1 MSDNEPFSISRES
14 FESYRRS
21 FVRLLTFFE
30 MAHADSTRTQDISG
44 RSPVLR
50 GDSFPSR
57 TSLDSRAM
65 RLPRSSVNGS
75 TFEKP
80 QSTEEEGFEDVGLQ
94 DESKPKKK
102 SFLSRFGES
111 ASDTHSST
119 GDTGKSHFGLHLPG
133 RKRGQSGQGAELGH
147 IERPGS
153 KGKIDGVVR

>member
-1 MSDNEPFSISRES
+1 
-14 FESYRRS
+14 
-21 FVRLLTFFE
+21 
-30 MAHADSTRTQDISG
+30 
-44 RSPVLR
+44 
-50 GDSFPSR
+50 
-57 TSLDSRAM
+57 M